1 MCLILFYLDAR
12 SKSYNDDLRLNKAK
26 RLRTSPFNGGYNPY
40 SSHHQNLF
48 MLPGHHRGAGG
59 GPPGGAHPSLALL
72 QSIQDSHKYFHSV
85 QGIDFSQKRSLFII
99 LSSLVCLISKCFSVG
114 KVGDTFV

>member
-85 QGIDFSQKRSLFII
+85 QGIDF
-99 LSSLVCLISKCFSVG
+99 
-114 KVGDTFV
+114 